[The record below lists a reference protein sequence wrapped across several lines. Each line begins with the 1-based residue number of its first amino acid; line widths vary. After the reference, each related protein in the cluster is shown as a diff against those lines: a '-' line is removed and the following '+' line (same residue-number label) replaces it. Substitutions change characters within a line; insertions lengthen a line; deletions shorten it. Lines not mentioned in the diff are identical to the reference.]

1 MTAKNTFN
9 HSNFKDSTST
19 AWHVVVQATG
29 QIPYVKFK
37 MYSWQAPEHVCENV
51 MLEQHS
57 STTLP
62 STGET
67 GITQTQSV
75 AALLLEACAICPLS
89 IAACLLSN
97 ATHGACLLSYDIPPC
112 HLTPASWVI
121 ALWRGFE
128 QQLLTTVVA
137 SPIQSAETL
146 FHASRSENTIL
157 LLLGWQTGI
166 LQIGISWVQSNLPL
180 LGSWVGWGWW
190 RQEKEGQDDWRAFQ
204 IFV

>member
-29 QIPYVKFK
+29 QIPYVKCK

-75 AALLLEACAICPLS
+75 AALLLEACPICPLS
-89 IAACLLSN
+89 TAACLLSN

-112 HLTPASWVI
+112 HLSPASWVI
-121 ALWRGFE
+121 AYGEALSNNCWP
-128 QQLLTTVVA
+128 LLLPLPFNLLKHCSMPVEVK
-137 SPIQSAETL
+137 IQSYCCWVDRQGYCRLE
-146 FHASRSENTIL
+146 S
-157 LLLGWQTGI
+157 LGCN
-166 LQIGISWVQSNLPL
+166 QICPC
-180 LGSWVGWGWW
+180 
-190 RQEKEGQDDWRAFQ
+190 
-204 IFV
+204 